1 MPTMPFKLPMSPLFL
16 RAGTAPVAALLAAL
30 VLVGCGS
37 SPRRVSYEPEEFD
50 STTTHARSYAA
61 SEAQTCEAA
70 RRALLS
76 QGYLIT
82 AANSD
87 LVTGRK
93 NFQPAAEV
101 HVEVEFRVVCARDGQ
116 AAVAKGKKPVRSSI
130 AFVTALQDRYG
141 IKKTNN
147 SASVG
152 VGVLGSVSL
161 PFSSSDDAMVKVA
174 SETLTDERFYDRF
187 FALLDRYL
195 VPGAPDEAAEE
206 PVPPAPVPVRTS
218 PPPVLPAPVAPAP
231 VAPIPVAPAP
241 ATPTPSAPAVTAPV
255 GAPAA
260 PEVKS
265 LDAAPPAAAPA
276 PVAPPAAPAPAAPI
290 VAPAVQG

>member
-1 MPTMPFKLPMSPLFL
+1 MPSIFPISFRVCAIPL
-16 RAGTAPVAALLAAL
+16 ATLLAAL
-30 VLVGCGS
+30 VLAGCGS
-37 SPRRVSYEPEEFD
+37 SPPRVSYEPEEFD

-61 SEAQTCEAA
+61 TEAQTCEAA

-101 HVEVEFRVVCARDGQ
+101 HVEVEFRVVCARDRQ
-116 AAVAKGKKPVRSSI
+116 APAAKGQKVARSSI

-141 IKKTNN
+141 LKKTNN

-195 VPGAPDEAAEE
+195 VPGAPDEPAEE
-206 PVPPAPVPVRTS
+206 PVPPAPVPVRT
-218 PPPVLPAPVAPAP
+218 APAP
-231 VAPIPVAPAP
+231 VLPVAPSPLPSVPAPEAPAPSVAP
-241 ATPTPSAPAVTAPV
+241 AT
-255 GAPAA
+255 
-260 PEVKS
+260 
-265 LDAAPPAAAPA
+265 
-276 PVAPPAAPAPAAPI
+276 
-290 VAPAVQG
+290 QG

>member
-1 MPTMPFKLPMSPLFL
+1 MSPLTFRPSPGRLAAAFL
-16 RAGTAPVAALLAAL
+16 ALLIA
-30 VLVGCGS
+30 GCSGTT
-37 SPRRVSYEPEEFD
+37 RRVVYDPEEFD

-82 AANSD
+82 AANAD

-93 NFQPAAEV
+93 NFQPASEV
-101 HVEVEFRVVCARDGQ
+101 HVEVEFRVVCARDQ
-116 AAVAKGKKPVRSSI
+116 AAAKGQRKSI

-147 SASVG
+147 AASVG
-152 VGVLGSVSL
+152 VGVIGSLSL

-187 FALLDRYL
+187 YALLDRYL
-195 VPGAPDEAAEE
+195 VSGAVDEKAVE
-206 PVPPAPVPVRTS
+206 PTPPAPAS
-218 PPPVLPAPVAPAP
+218 
-231 VAPIPVAPAP
+231 APAP
-241 ATPTPSAPAVTAPV
+241 ALSTPVVPQSAPV
-255 GAPAA
+255 GAP
-260 PEVKS
+260 
-265 LDAAPPAAAPA
+265 LNLPPSAPA
-276 PVAPPAAPAPAAPI
+276 GTPVAPSPER
-290 VAPAVQG
+290 G